1 MKKSILN
8 YDYIMNYI
16 TTNEGEKV
24 PYRWS
29 HGADDMHLGDGLI
42 IYTLVQFFKF
52 KTLVCLGS
60 GGGFIPRIMTQAR
73 YDLSEQGFYNDV
85 CMEWGDNGSTYV
97 VDAMNGFNGETNW
110 EDEDSEEE
118 RLQEEARN
126 LKEDKIRVLAE
137 MENLRKRFDREKID
151 SIKYGSVNFAR
162 DILSPGDNL
171 ERALSAINQEED
183 HPQSIKNLIEGLK
196 MVQKEFSSALE
207 KNGISKINSMNEKF
221 NPNLHQA
228 MMEVERDDL
237 DEGIVVQEIQTGYMM
252 HDRLLRPAM
261 VGVSK
266 KPKQNNTADSQD
278 EKEPKN
284 KD

>member
-1 MKKSILN
+1 MKNKEQNDQQETKEKIGKDEIIENKDENLEEGNSIKN
-8 YDYIMNYI
+8 DEPQ
-16 TTNEGEKV
+16 NE
-24 PYRWS
+24 
-29 HGADDMHLGDGLI
+29 AD
-42 IYTLVQFFKF
+42 
-52 KTLVCLGS
+52 
-60 GGGFIPRIMTQAR
+60 
-73 YDLSEQGFYNDV
+73 
-85 CMEWGDNGSTYV
+85 STEEE
-97 VDAMNGFNGETNW
+97 NE
-110 EDEDSEEE
+110 ESEEE
-118 RLQEEARN
+118 KLQEEVRA

-221 NPNLHQA
+221 DPNLHQA

-266 KPKQNNTADSQD
+266 KPKQNNTSDSQD

>member
-1 MKKSILN
+1 MSKKEKNDQQETKEKIEKEEIIENKDENLEESN
-8 YDYIMNYI
+8 STKNDE
-16 TTNEGEKV
+16 TQVEADSTEEENEE
-24 PYRWS
+24 
-29 HGADDMHLGDGLI
+29 
-42 IYTLVQFFKF
+42 
-52 KTLVCLGS
+52 
-60 GGGFIPRIMTQAR
+60 
-73 YDLSEQGFYNDV
+73 
-85 CMEWGDNGSTYV
+85 
-97 VDAMNGFNGETNW
+97 
-110 EDEDSEEE
+110 SEED
-118 RLQEEARN
+118 RLQEELRI

-221 NPNLHQA
+221 DPNLHQA

-266 KPKQNNTADSQD
+266 KPKQNNTSDSED
-278 EKEPKN
+278 EKEPNN

>member
-1 MKKSILN
+1 
-8 YDYIMNYI
+8 MNNKEKNDQQETKEKIEKEEI
-16 TTNEGEKV
+16 TENKDENLEESNSTKNDEPQVEADSTEEENEE
-24 PYRWS
+24 
-29 HGADDMHLGDGLI
+29 
-42 IYTLVQFFKF
+42 
-52 KTLVCLGS
+52 
-60 GGGFIPRIMTQAR
+60 
-73 YDLSEQGFYNDV
+73 
-85 CMEWGDNGSTYV
+85 
-97 VDAMNGFNGETNW
+97 
-110 EDEDSEEE
+110 SEEE
-118 RLQEEARN
+118 RLQEEVRT

-221 NPNLHQA
+221 DPNLHQA

-266 KPKQNNTADSQD
+266 KPKQNNTLDSQD

>member
-1 MKKSILN
+1 MSKKEQNDQRDTKEKIEKEDIVENNDENLEETTSIKN
-8 YDYIMNYI
+8 DEPQ
-16 TTNEGEKV
+16 NE
-24 PYRWS
+24 
-29 HGADDMHLGDGLI
+29 AD
-42 IYTLVQFFKF
+42 
-52 KTLVCLGS
+52 S
-60 GGGFIPRIMTQAR
+60 AEEE
-73 YDLSEQGFYNDV
+73 SE
-85 CMEWGDNGSTYV
+85 E
-97 VDAMNGFNGETNW
+97 
-110 EDEDSEEE
+110 SEEE
-118 RLQEEARN
+118 RLQEEVRA

-266 KPKQNNTADSQD
+266 KPKQNNTSDSQD

>member
-1 MKKSILN
+1 
-8 YDYIMNYI
+8 MNNKEKNDQQETKEKI
-16 TTNEGEKV
+16 ETEDIIENKDENLEESNSTKNDEPQVEADSTEEENEE
-24 PYRWS
+24 
-29 HGADDMHLGDGLI
+29 
-42 IYTLVQFFKF
+42 
-52 KTLVCLGS
+52 
-60 GGGFIPRIMTQAR
+60 
-73 YDLSEQGFYNDV
+73 
-85 CMEWGDNGSTYV
+85 
-97 VDAMNGFNGETNW
+97 
-110 EDEDSEEE
+110 SEEE
-118 RLQEEARN
+118 RLQEEVRT

-221 NPNLHQA
+221 DPNLHQA

>member
-1 MKKSILN
+1 MSKKEKSDQQESKEKIEKEEIIENKDENLEESN
-8 YDYIMNYI
+8 STKNDEPQVEADS
-16 TTNEGEKV
+16 TEEENEE
-24 PYRWS
+24 
-29 HGADDMHLGDGLI
+29 
-42 IYTLVQFFKF
+42 
-52 KTLVCLGS
+52 
-60 GGGFIPRIMTQAR
+60 
-73 YDLSEQGFYNDV
+73 
-85 CMEWGDNGSTYV
+85 
-97 VDAMNGFNGETNW
+97 
-110 EDEDSEEE
+110 SEEE
-118 RLQEEARN
+118 RLQEEVRT

-221 NPNLHQA
+221 DPNLHQA

-266 KPKQNNTADSQD
+266 KPKQNNTSDSQD

>member
-1 MKKSILN
+1 MSKKEQNDQQETKEKIEK
-8 YDYIMNYI
+8 
-16 TTNEGEKV
+16 NEIIENKDENLEESNSTKDDEPQV
-24 PYRWS
+24 E
-29 HGADDMHLGDGLI
+29 AD
-42 IYTLVQFFKF
+42 
-52 KTLVCLGS
+52 
-60 GGGFIPRIMTQAR
+60 
-73 YDLSEQGFYNDV
+73 
-85 CMEWGDNGSTYV
+85 STEEE
-97 VDAMNGFNGETNW
+97 NE
-110 EDEDSEEE
+110 ESEEE
-118 RLQEEARN
+118 RLQEEVRD

-183 HPQSIKNLIEGLK
+183 HSQSIKNLIEGLK

-221 NPNLHQA
+221 DPNLHQA

-266 KPKQNNTADSQD
+266 KPKQNNTSEIQD
-278 EKEPKN
+278 EKETKN

>member
-1 MKKSILN
+1 MSKKEQNDQQETKEKIEKEEIIENKDENLEESN
-8 YDYIMNYI
+8 STKNDEPQVEADS
-16 TTNEGEKV
+16 TEEENEE
-24 PYRWS
+24 
-29 HGADDMHLGDGLI
+29 
-42 IYTLVQFFKF
+42 
-52 KTLVCLGS
+52 
-60 GGGFIPRIMTQAR
+60 
-73 YDLSEQGFYNDV
+73 
-85 CMEWGDNGSTYV
+85 
-97 VDAMNGFNGETNW
+97 
-110 EDEDSEEE
+110 SEEE
-118 RLQEEARN
+118 RLQEEVRT

-221 NPNLHQA
+221 DPNLHQA

-266 KPKQNNTADSQD
+266 KPKQNNTSDSQD

>member
-1 MKKSILN
+1 
-8 YDYIMNYI
+8 MNNKEKNDQQETKEKI
-16 TTNEGEKV
+16 EKEEIIENKDENLKEGTSAKNDEPENE
-24 PYRWS
+24 
-29 HGADDMHLGDGLI
+29 AD
-42 IYTLVQFFKF
+42 
-52 KTLVCLGS
+52 
-60 GGGFIPRIMTQAR
+60 
-73 YDLSEQGFYNDV
+73 
-85 CMEWGDNGSTYV
+85 STEEE
-97 VDAMNGFNGETNW
+97 NE
-110 EDEDSEEE
+110 ESEEE
-118 RLQEEARN
+118 RLQEEVRV

-171 ERALSAINQEED
+171 ERALSAINQEDD

-196 MVQKEFSSALE
+196 MVQKELSSALE

-221 NPNLHQA
+221 DPNLHQA

-266 KPKQNNTADSQD
+266 KPQQNNTSNSQD
-278 EKEPKN
+278 EKESEN

>member
-1 MKKSILN
+1 
-8 YDYIMNYI
+8 MNNKEKNDQQETKEKI
-16 TTNEGEKV
+16 EKEEIIENKDESLEESNSTKNDETQVEADIAEEENEE
-24 PYRWS
+24 
-29 HGADDMHLGDGLI
+29 
-42 IYTLVQFFKF
+42 
-52 KTLVCLGS
+52 
-60 GGGFIPRIMTQAR
+60 
-73 YDLSEQGFYNDV
+73 
-85 CMEWGDNGSTYV
+85 
-97 VDAMNGFNGETNW
+97 
-110 EDEDSEEE
+110 SEEE
-118 RLQEEARN
+118 RLQEEVRT

-221 NPNLHQA
+221 DPNLHQA

-266 KPKQNNTADSQD
+266 KPKQNNTSDSQD